1 MSGTNKDSITTFEQD
16 GRDLL
21 SEKPSKVLKLQD
33 LVHVKQYLGKDTI
46 IPLSERAFL
55 RWEDINF
62 FVPTDVDPMA
72 SFNYMTSQ
80 KNSKIDNPEIGSEL
94 QMEFNPTHLQSRE
107 ISESMRLSS
116 DQTEG

>member
-1 MSGTNKDSITTFEQD
+1 MSGTNKDSITTLEQD
-16 GRDLL
+16 GRNLL

-33 LVHVKQYLGKDTI
+33 LVHVKQYIGKDTI

-94 QMEFNPTHLQSRE
+94 QMEFNPSHLQSRE

-116 DQTEG
+116 DQSEG